1 MGHTK
6 ALIMAFTFMV
16 SASHAKVP
24 SWAASNSTKL
34 NGSSLRTVCH
44 GLGPSVE
51 IARSEALKSCQLN
64 ASQFFKSKIKVKSLS
79 IETEKSVGFHQ
90 EISTDDEFSN
100 LICDPTKDE
109 LEESDSQYSVWIE
122 CKFDLNKASV
132 AHTDKLE
139 GSPTNKDLNALEPIK
154 IKDTNDQQ
162 SKYIFV
168 SIIPKCES
176 ILVKG
181 TFSRVVECTQNPL
194 KIQVKDGDKEF
205 IVRAKGYKPKTIQVG
220 GIGANETLQVLLD
233 LL

>member
-1 MGHTK
+1 MGHPK
-6 ALIMAFTFMV
+6 ALIMAFALIA

-24 SWAASNSTKL
+24 TWAASNSTKL
-34 NGSSLRTVCH
+34 NGSSLHTVCH

-79 IETEKSVGFHQ
+79 VETEKSVGFHQ
-90 EISTDDEFSN
+90 EVSSDDEFSN

-109 LEESDSQYSVWIE
+109 LEETDSQYSVWIE

-132 AHTDKLE
+132 THTDKPE
-139 GSPTNKDLNALEPIK
+139 GSPNNKNLNELELIK
-154 IKDTNDQQ
+154 IKDTSDQQ
-162 SKYIFV
+162 AKYIFV

-181 TFSRVVECTQNPL
+181 TFSRVVECSQNPL

-205 IVRAKGYKPKTIQVG
+205 VVRAKGYKPKIIQVG
-220 GIGANETLQVLLD
+220 GISANETLQVLLD

>member
-6 ALIMAFTFMV
+6 VLIMAFTFMT

-24 SWAASNSTKL
+24 TWAASNTTKL

-44 GLGPSVE
+44 GVGPSVE

-79 IETEKSVGFHQ
+79 VETEKSVGFHQ
-90 EISTDDEFSN
+90 EVTSDDEFSN

-109 LEESDSQYSVWIE
+109 LEETDSQYSVWIE

-132 AHTDKLE
+132 THTDKPEGPPNNKNLNELE
-139 GSPTNKDLNALEPIK
+139 LIK
-154 IKDTNDQQ
+154 IKDTSDQQ
-162 SKYIFV
+162 SKYIFI

-181 TFSRVVECTQNPL
+181 TFSRVVECSQNPL
-194 KIQVKDGDKEF
+194 KIQIKDGDKEF
-205 IVRAKGYKPKTIQVG
+205 VIRAKGYKPKTIQVG
-220 GIGANETLQVLLD
+220 GISANETLQVLLD

>member
-6 ALIMAFTFMV
+6 ALIMASVFMV
-16 SASHAKVP
+16 SMAHAKVP
-24 SWAASNSTKL
+24 TWAASNSTKL

-79 IETEKSVGFHQ
+79 VETEKSVGFHQ
-90 EISTDDEFSN
+90 EVSSDDEFSN
-100 LICDPTKDE
+100 LICDPTRDD
-109 LEESDSQYSVWIE
+109 LEETDSQYSVWIE

-132 AHTDKLE
+132 THTDKPEGAPSNKELNNLE
-139 GSPTNKDLNALEPIK
+139 VIK
-154 IKDTNDQQ
+154 IKDTSDQQ

-181 TFSRVVECTQNPL
+181 SFSRVVECSQNPL
-194 KIQVKDGDKEF
+194 KIQVKDGDKELV
-205 IVRAKGYKPKTIQVG
+205 VRAKGYKPKIIQVG
-220 GIGANETLQVLLD
+220 GISANETLQVLLD

>member
-1 MGHTK
+1 MK
-6 ALIMAFTFMV
+6 ILIMAITFIA
-16 SASHAKVP
+16 SASHAKIP
-24 SWAASNSTKL
+24 TWAASNSTKL

-44 GLGPSVE
+44 GVGPSVE
-51 IARSEALKSCQLN
+51 IARGEALKSCQLN

-79 IETEKSVGFHQ
+79 VETEKSVGFHQ
-90 EISTDDEFSN
+90 VISSDDEFSN

-109 LEESDSQYSVWIE
+109 LEEADSQYSVWIE

-132 AHTDKLE
+132 AQTDKPE
-139 GSPTNKDLNALEPIK
+139 VPPPNNKDLNELEPIN
-154 IKDTNDQQ
+154 IKNTSDQQ

-168 SIIPKCES
+168 SIVPKCES

-181 TFSRVVECTQNPL
+181 TLSRVVECSQNPL

-205 IVRAKGYKPKTIQVG
+205 VIRAKGYKPKIIQVG
-220 GIGANETLQVLLD
+220 GISANETLQVLLD